1 MKKFV
6 FKLFAV
12 IIIVS
17 SLAIGWT
24 VMEYNAFKNTPL
36 HIAGESFNYEI
47 KKGMTLTSV
56 TKSLSQQGILEK
68 PRYLRWM
75 ARWQGVANEIK
86 VGEYAFPAGTTT
98 LEFLNKVV
106 SGQVIQ
112 YSMTIVEGWN
122 FRQLLDATKKNKR
135 LLQTIGKLSQQQIMS
150 KLGYAGEHPEGRFY
164 PDTYLFPKNTTDVEF
179 LKRAYVAMANKLQQ
193 EWEQR
198 SSALPFDSP
207 YEALIL
213 ASIVEKETGQPNER
227 KTIAGVFVRRLEKN
241 MRLQTDPTV
250 IYGIGEKYDGNIKI
264 SDLKRDTPYNTYRR
278 KGLPPTPI
286 AMPGAAA
293 INAALH
299 PQEGDELY
307 FVSRG
312 DGSHKFS
319 NTLKEHNRAVIKYQ
333 LKGKRKPFSS
343 TPSKK

>member
-1 MKKFV
+1 MKKFL
-6 FKLFAV
+6 FKLLGVIVVVSGLAV
-12 IIIVS
+12 
-17 SLAIGWT
+17 GWA
-24 VMEYNAFKNTPL
+24 VMEYNAFKKTPL
-36 HIAGESFNYEI
+36 NIAGKSFNYEI
-47 KKGMTLTSV
+47 KKGMTLTSIA
-56 TKSLSQQGILEK
+56 KNMSQQGILEK
-68 PRYLRWM
+68 PRSLHWM
-75 ARWQGVANEIK
+75 AKWLGVANEIK
-86 VGEYAFPAGTTT
+86 AGEYAFPAGTTT

-122 FRQLLDATKKNKR
+122 FRQLLDATKKNTR
-135 LLQTIGKLSQQQIMS
+135 LVQTIGTLSQQQIMS
-150 KLGYAGEHPEGRFY
+150 KLGYADEHPEGRFY
-164 PDTYLFPKNTTDVEF
+164 PDTYLFPKNTSDVEF
-179 LKRAYVAMANKLQQ
+179 LKRAYVAMANKLEQ

-198 SSALPFDSP
+198 ASALPFDSP
-207 YEALIL
+207 YDALIL
-213 ASIVEKETGQPNER
+213 ASIVEKETAQPNER

-264 SDLKRDTPYNTYRR
+264 SDLRRDTPYNTYRR

-286 AMPGAAA
+286 AMPGGAA